1 MSRALVI
8 GAGGVSSVC
17 VHKMAMNAGIF
28 SDIHLASR
36 TLAKCEAIAESVK
49 ARTGVDVATYAIDA
63 EDVPALTALIE
74 AFLDRAQEHAATV
87 MPGFTHLQTAQ
98 PVTFGHHCMAYVEM
112 FSRDLSRVRDAVER
126 LDESPL
132 GAAALAGTGF
142 PIDRHM
148 TAKALGFREPTRNS
162 IDSVSDR
169 DFALEFLAAGS
180 ICAGHLSR
188 LAAEIVI
195 WCSAPF
201 GFVRLSDIAEKN
213 EEEIQKIQARGS
225 MLTGLPT
232 GFAKLN
238 ALTQGMQRTD
248 LIVLAA
254 RPGMGKTA
262 FALNIAS
269 YLTIHSGYCVAF
281 FSLEMSAPQL
291 GFRIQ
296 CAEARV
302 NLQRLREGRL
312 SKEEKKCL
320 FYTTQQMRDAR
331 FFIDDQPSI
340 SLLEMR
346 ARALQLKQAQK
357 GLDAIFVDYLQIMGS
372 RQKYENRTQE
382 VGAYSRG
389 LKALAKE
396 LDVPVIALSQLSR
409 RTEQRGAE
417 KEPQLSDLRES
428 GAIEQDADLVIF
440 LSRPEHYDKD
450 TPDKNVC
457 EVIVAKQRN
466 GPTGRFSLGW
476 SGETTR
482 FSDLAQ
488 VPEGSGP

>member
-1 MSRALVI
+1 MAPVVPAETETLPSRPEVERSLLGALLIDGGLLTRVMEHVVPEDFATEPHRLVYESCLALSDRKEAVDLVTVQAELERH
-8 GAGGVSSVC
+8 GRLERAGGVAYV
-17 VHKMAMNAGIF
+17 
-28 SDIHLASR
+28 AS
-36 TLAKCEAIAESVK
+36 LLDNVPDVESVESY
-49 ARTGVDVATYAIDA
+49 AR
-63 EDVPALTALIE
+63 L
-74 AFLDRAQEHAATV
+74 
-87 MPGFTHLQTAQ
+87 
-98 PVTFGHHCMAYVEM
+98 
-112 FSRDLSRVRDAVER
+112 VRE
-126 LDESPL
+126 
-132 GAAALAGTGF
+132 AALRRQLILQSRRAARAAVDAPDAQAVLEAAQQELVDIAKGSLKGGF
-142 PIDRHM
+142 Q
-148 TAKALGFREPTRNS
+148 
-162 IDSVSDR
+162 
-169 DFALEFLAAGS
+169 
-180 ICAGHLSR
+180 R
-188 LAAEIVI
+188 LA
-195 WCSAPF
+195 
-201 GFVRLSDIAEKN
+201 DIAEKN

-232 GFAKLN
+232 GFSRLN
-238 ALTQGMQRTD
+238 ALTQGLQKTD
-248 LIVLAA
+248 LVVLAA

-269 YLTIHSGYCVAF
+269 YLTIHAGYCVAF

-312 SKEEKKCL
+312 SKEEKKFL

-331 FFIDDQPSI
+331 FYIDDQPSI

-409 RTEQRGAE
+409 RTEQRGSE

-428 GAIEQDADLVIF
+428 GAIEQDADVVIF
-440 LSRPEHYDKD
+440 LSRPEYYDKD

-488 VPEGSGP
+488 APEGSGM

>member
-1 MSRALVI
+1 MAAVLPVETESLPSRPEAERSLLGSLLIDGGLLTRVMEHVIPEDFASEPHRLVYEACLALSDRKEAVDLVTVQAELERH
-8 GAGGVSSVC
+8 GRLERSGGDAYLAGLLDNVPDV
-17 VHKMAMNAGIF
+17 
-28 SDIHLASR
+28 
-36 TLAKCEAIAESVK
+36 ESVESY
-49 ARTGVDVATYAIDA
+49 ARLVREAS
-63 EDVPALTALIE
+63 LRRQLI
-74 AFLDRAQEHAATV
+74 LQSRRAARA
-87 MPGFTHLQTAQ
+87 
-98 PVTFGHHCMAYVEM
+98 
-112 FSRDLSRVRDAVER
+112 AVEAPDAQAV
-126 LDESPL
+126 LEVAQQELVD
-132 GAAALAGTGF
+132 
-142 PIDRHM
+142 I
-148 TAKALGFREPTRNS
+148 AK
-162 IDSVSDR
+162 
-169 DFALEFLAAGS
+169 GS
-180 ICAGHLSR
+180 LRG
-188 LAAEIVI
+188 
-195 WCSAPF
+195 

-225 MLTGLPT
+225 ILTGLPT
-232 GFAKLN
+232 GFSKLN

-262 FALNIAS
+262 FALNMAS
-269 YLTIHSGYCVAF
+269 HLTIHSGYCVAF

-312 SKEEKKCL
+312 SKEEKKYL

-440 LSRPEHYDKD
+440 LSRPEYYDKD

-488 VPEGSGP
+488 VPEGAGP

>member
-1 MSRALVI
+1 MAAAPPVETESLPSRPEAERSLLGSLLIDGGLLTRVMEHVIPEDFASEPHRLIYEACLALSDRKEAVDLVTVQAELERH
-8 GAGGVSSVC
+8 GRLERCGGDAYLAGLLDNVPDV
-17 VHKMAMNAGIF
+17 
-28 SDIHLASR
+28 
-36 TLAKCEAIAESVK
+36 ESVESY
-49 ARTGVDVATYAIDA
+49 ARLVREAS
-63 EDVPALTALIE
+63 LRRQLI
-74 AFLDRAQEHAATV
+74 LQSRRAARA
-87 MPGFTHLQTAQ
+87 
-98 PVTFGHHCMAYVEM
+98 
-112 FSRDLSRVRDAVER
+112 AVEAPDAQAV
-126 LDESPL
+126 LEVAQQELVD
-132 GAAALAGTGF
+132 
-142 PIDRHM
+142 I
-148 TAKALGFREPTRNS
+148 AK
-162 IDSVSDR
+162 
-169 DFALEFLAAGS
+169 GS
-180 ICAGHLSR
+180 LRG
-188 LAAEIVI
+188 
-195 WCSAPF
+195 

-232 GFAKLN
+232 GFSKLN

-312 SKEEKKCL
+312 SKEEKKYL

-357 GLDAIFVDYLQIMGS
+357 GLDAVFVDYLQIMGS

-428 GAIEQDADLVIF
+428 GAIEQDADLVVF
-440 LSRPEHYDKD
+440 LSRPEYYDKD

-482 FSDLAQ
+482 FSDLAHA
-488 VPEGSGP
+488 PEGAGP

>member
-1 MSRALVI
+1 MASVVPPELETLPSRPEVERSLLGALLIDGGLLTRVMEHVVPEDFASEPHRLVYEACLALSDRKEAVDLVMVESELERN
-8 GAGGVSSVC
+8 GRLARAGGT
-17 VHKMAMNAGIF
+17 AYLAGLL
-28 SDIHLASR
+28 DNVPDV
-36 TLAKCEAIAESVK
+36 ESVDSY
-49 ARTGVDVATYAIDA
+49 AR
-63 EDVPALTALIE
+63 L
-74 AFLDRAQEHAATV
+74 
-87 MPGFTHLQTAQ
+87 
-98 PVTFGHHCMAYVEM
+98 
-112 FSRDLSRVRDAVER
+112 VRE
-126 LDESPL
+126 
-132 GAAALAGTGF
+132 AALRRQLILQSRRAARAAVDA
-142 PIDRHM
+142 PDAQAVLEVAQQELVEI
-148 TAKALGFREPTRNS
+148 AK
-162 IDSVSDR
+162 
-169 DFALEFLAAGS
+169 GS
-180 ICAGHLSR
+180 LRG
-188 LAAEIVI
+188 
-195 WCSAPF
+195 
-201 GFVRLSDIAEKN
+201 GFVRLSAIAEKN

-232 GFAKLN
+232 GFSRLN
-238 ALTQGMQRTD
+238 ALTQGLQKTD

-312 SKEEKKCL
+312 SKDEKKFL

-331 FFIDDQPSI
+331 FYIDDQPSI

-396 LDVPVIALSQLSR
+396 LDVPVIALAQLSR
-409 RTEQRGAE
+409 RTEQRGSE

-440 LSRPEHYDKD
+440 LSRPEYYDKD

-457 EVIVAKQRN
+457 EVIIAKQRN
-466 GPTGRFSLGW
+466 GPTGRFSVGW

-488 VPEGSGP
+488 VPEGAGM

>member
-1 MSRALVI
+1 DV
-8 GAGGVSSVC
+8 
-17 VHKMAMNAGIF
+17 
-28 SDIHLASR
+28 
-36 TLAKCEAIAESVK
+36 ESVESY
-49 ARTGVDVATYAIDA
+49 ARLVREAS
-63 EDVPALTALIE
+63 LRRQLI
-74 AFLDRAQEHAATV
+74 LQSRRAARA
-87 MPGFTHLQTAQ
+87 
-98 PVTFGHHCMAYVEM
+98 
-112 FSRDLSRVRDAVER
+112 AVEAPDAQAV
-126 LDESPL
+126 LEVAQQELVD
-132 GAAALAGTGF
+132 
-142 PIDRHM
+142 I
-148 TAKALGFREPTRNS
+148 AK
-162 IDSVSDR
+162 
-169 DFALEFLAAGS
+169 GS
-180 ICAGHLSR
+180 LRG
-188 LAAEIVI
+188 
-195 WCSAPF
+195 

-232 GFAKLN
+232 GFSKLN

-312 SKEEKKCL
+312 SKEEKKYL

-440 LSRPEHYDKD
+440 LSRPEYYDKD

-488 VPEGSGP
+488 VPEGAGP